1 MRSATAAPTSP
12 SLLARAGE
20 IVATAGS
27 WVESAALA
35 SLCAELGTAV
45 VGHPAAPG
53 SRARVLSPPTED
65 ASASFENE
73 VFALRAFCWCDGT
86 VHGRD
91 RDGIAACP
99 ANFEYFEGG
108 RTVLRGEWFKSLGKG
123 TVFTARPFGA
133 ELGRIRGACL
143 ASLRR

>member
-1 MRSATAAPTSP
+1 MPSTTAAAPSP

-45 VGHPAAPG
+45 VGRPVAPG

-73 VFALRAFCWCDGT
+73 VFALRAFCWCGGD

-91 RDGIAACP
+91 RDGVAACP
-99 ANFEYFEGG
+99 ANFEYFERG
-108 RTVLRGEWFKSLGKG
+108 RTVLRGEWFKALGMG
-123 TVFTARPFGA
+123 TVFTARPSVA
-133 ELGRIRGACL
+133 ELGRIRSACL